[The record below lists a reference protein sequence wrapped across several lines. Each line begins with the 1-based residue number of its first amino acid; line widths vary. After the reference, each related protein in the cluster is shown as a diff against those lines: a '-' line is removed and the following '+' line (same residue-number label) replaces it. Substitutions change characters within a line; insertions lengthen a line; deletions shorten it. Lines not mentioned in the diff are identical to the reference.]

1 MSYAIQLA
9 AFVGLSFVAAPYLKD
24 TPFNASPCYIAIGI
38 VAAWICA
45 QIGARSSRIG

>member
-9 AFVGLSFVAAPYLKD
+9 AFVIAMFVAAPFFEN
-24 TPFNASPCYIAIGI
+24 TPFNHISCYIGIGVI
-38 VAAWICA
+38 AAWICA